1 MLQSNSLYSW
11 GQADSYKNPTMGL
24 KNVSKCPSLETRH
37 LKKWL
42 SLLLGD
48 RRFIEEKTYW
58 MHEQNDKF
66 MQQGDKFMRQM

>member
-1 MLQSNSLYSW
+1 
-11 GQADSYKNPTMGL
+11 MGL
-24 KNVSKCPSLETRH
+24 KNGSKCPSLETGH

-58 MHEQNDKF
+58 MHEQNDEF
-66 MQQGDKFMRQM
+66 MQRCDKFMCEM